1 MKEQT
6 IKAMGAHLL
15 QSVLILLAFLAVYVI
30 PCALAQRAGN
40 TLFAPEGGCPG
51 PWQLVADMP
60 VELVGAAG
68 ASDGTF
74 SYHAGGFNFTSG
86 TQDILNGYDPATD
99 TWIPLASMLQAT
111 AAASAV
117 YYPPN
122 NKIYVFG
129 GVNPDSGIVYDT
141 TQIYDIASNTWSFG
155 TSMPGVR
162 FAMASGYNSNN
173 GKIYLVSGFSA
184 YSASSAEADTWE
196 YDPVA
201 DTFTSKTDFPHP
213 AGGTASGVING
224 HLYVAG
230 GRDAVNVV
238 LDLVWDYDIG
248 TDTWTQR
255 NNMPSGENYAP
266 GSAVA
271 LNNLWVFGGGST
283 DVPPPPGSD
292 SAEAVFASTN
302 AAFSLPVGKP
312 EGPIPDVVNTAMR
325 YDPANDTWSII
336 PDMNVLRA
344 FPSGTAIQNKL
355 IAAGGFTGNS
365 FVPSGE
371 VLDACIQGHRPSPTP
386 RPHPTPR
393 LRPTPP

>member
-1 MKEQT
+1 MKKQT
-6 IKAMGAHLL
+6 NKAIRAHLL
-15 QSVLILLAFLAVYVI
+15 RNVLILPALLACCVI
-30 PCALAQRAGN
+30 PFALAQRADN
-40 TLFAPEGGCPG
+40 TLVVPEGGCPG

-68 ASDGTF
+68 ASDGIF

-86 TQDILNGYDPATD
+86 TLDILNGYDPATD

-122 NKIYVFG
+122 NQIYVFG
-129 GVNPDSGIVYDT
+129 GVDPDSGIVYDT
-141 TQIYDIASNTWSFG
+141 TQVYDIDSNTW
-155 TSMPGVR
+155 TLRTPMPGVR
-162 FAMASGYNSNN
+162 FAMASGYNSTN
-173 GKIYLVSGFSA
+173 GKIYLVSGYNA
-184 YSASSAEADTWE
+184 YSASSAQADTWE

-201 DTFTSKTDFPHP
+201 DTFTPKTDFPHP

-230 GRDAVNVV
+230 GRDAANVV

-271 LNNLWVFGGGST
+271 LNNL
-283 DVPPPPGSD
+283 
-292 SAEAVFASTN
+292 
-302 AAFSLPVGKP
+302 
-312 EGPIPDVVNTAMR
+312 
-325 YDPANDTWSII
+325 
-336 PDMNVLRA
+336 
-344 FPSGTAIQNKL
+344 
-355 IAAGGFTGNS
+355 
-365 FVPSGE
+365 
-371 VLDACIQGHRPSPTP
+371 
-386 RPHPTPR
+386 
-393 LRPTPP
+393 